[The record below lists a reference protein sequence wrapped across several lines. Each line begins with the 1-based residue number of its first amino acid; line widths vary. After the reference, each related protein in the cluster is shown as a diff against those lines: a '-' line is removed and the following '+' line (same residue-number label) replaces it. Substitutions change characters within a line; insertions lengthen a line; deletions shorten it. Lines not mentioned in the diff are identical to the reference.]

1 MHLTW
6 RDVAPGDGVTPIA
19 TSVLEAEAAELASLA
34 EGRRVLEIGS
44 AHGFS
49 AVTMAL
55 AGAEHVTAI
64 DNHAGNTWLG
74 DTRAIMQRNLDA
86 AGVADKVTIEQ
97 ADSRAGLAA
106 LGEQGAK
113 FGLIFI
119 DGDHSF
125 AGATAD
131 IGGALPLLDMG
142 AVLAV
147 HDYAETCCCPEVRVA
162 VDAVAGLMPS
172 EAPARVVGTLWLKQF

>member
-1 MHLTW
+1 MHLSW
-6 RDVAPGDGVTPIA
+6 RNVAPAEIGPLIS
-19 TSVLEAEAAELASLA
+19 TSLLEEEAAELARLA

-55 AGAEHVTAI
+55 GGAEHVTAI

-74 DTRAIMQRNLDA
+74 DTRSVMERNLAA
-86 AGVADKVTIEQ
+86 AGVADKVTIVQ

-131 IGGALPLLDMG
+131 ISGALPLLDTG

-147 HDYAETCCCPEVRVA
+147 HDYAETCCCPEVKTA
-162 VDAVAGLMPS
+162 VDAARMESGS
-172 EAPARVVGTLWLKQF
+172 APRQVGTLWLKQF